1 MHNPPPPEGTRPVDG
16 RAPAPRGRQ
25 TGMWLVLAVLA
36 AIIIAI
42 LAFSF
47 DRTEP
52 DPAIIPAEPPAAP
65 ATDGAATDGAAIDG
79 AATDGAATDGAATDR
94 TATDG
99 AAPEGT
105 GSTETTPPATTP

>member
-16 RAPAPRGRQ
+16 RRVPAPRSRQ

-52 DPAIIPAEPPAAP
+52 DPAIIPAESPAAP
-65 ATDGAATDGAAIDG
+65 ATDG
-79 AATDGAATDGAATDR
+79 AATDGAATDGAATDG

-105 GSTETTPPATTP
+105 GAPETAPPATTP

>member
-16 RAPAPRGRQ
+16 RRVPAPRSRQ

-65 ATDGAATDGAAIDG
+65 ATDGAATDGAA
-79 AATDGAATDGAATDR
+79 TDGAATDGT
-94 TATDG
+94 G
-99 AAPEGT
+99 APET
-105 GSTETTPPATTP
+105 APPATTP

>member
-52 DPAIIPAEPPAAP
+52 DPAIIPAEPAAP

-79 AATDGAATDGAATDR
+79 AATDGAATDGAATDG

>member
-52 DPAIIPAEPPAAP
+52 DPAIIPAESPAAP
-65 ATDGAATDGAAIDG
+65 ATDG
-79 AATDGAATDGAATDR
+79 AATDGAATDGAATDG
-94 TATDG
+94 TAADG

-105 GSTETTPPATTP
+105 GAPETAPPATTP